1 MQSPHTLVRVVGLI
15 GLAALGWGWLGIGQ
29 AVITPPPAPP
39 PASPGDALTLPFRVK
54 NLSPAKDTFDFSL
67 EISEGLEPLGTPEPI
82 ELEPNAEE
90 TVFVNI
96 FVSARARA
104 GEGSVTLK
112 ARSRKTPSLTGQA
125 SVTVTV
131 KESPGLELIA
141 PPAKTVEPGSVET
154 LVFLVR
160 NRGNVPDRVAF
171 SAQSALRVRAPT
183 EEISLDVGERREI
196 LIEVSIPKDI
206 PPVRQRVT
214 LQAIS
219 KRFANVSAEAT
230 AVLEVLPPLP
240 QEVGGSLF
248 LTIPSQIQSQFD
260 GQTGFIAGASV
271 AIRESGGVLLPD
283 RPAVRLAVGGTLTLD
298 NTSAGTITVTVSDGR
313 PPLSIA
319 SGASGS
325 LGFPVS
331 GIFSVTVSGG
341 ALISSTLIV
350 TVQDVIFRQTLSGS
364 GTFARRPAE
373 RAEYRWGPLPDLA
386 RGGALQGARSQ
397 DEEDRISY
405 ILDIQNLFEL
415 NTLLFA
421 LDVKPLGFAIGD
433 LSLPISSLATFFGRG
448 GQVIF
453 RPGFFN
459 TRFSL
464 AAVAAGR
471 TLTEAE
477 FFITDDPADLPASV
491 AVSLNQP
498 VRFRNVGLA
507 PHTVTIAGSGT
518 ITLSPGQSFVHLFS
532 TVGQITVTIDTTS
545 VVFTVIAEAFC
556 SASFFFCVGAEGRGS
571 FLPGVTV
578 GQAVLL
584 GFSSSL
590 TTTLLS
596 TIRWQIPGG
605 STTTVEG
612 GLTLQ
617 DGSVRDSAL
626 RVGSELR
633 MGDFLISAQVV
644 RAGRDFVGDRRDEQG
659 IFIFQTFSTTNF
671 SLGLSFER
679 VRNNVAND
687 PLQQTLTRQE
697 ARAFLSLK
705 LSELLPTFRISA
717 VYSARVGLGPLP
729 PTDLSR
735 FSFTIQATQPIGKL
749 GALSVFTEQARVLN
763 AIAGTDTGFGTVGSE
778 FSLKLSELRA
788 SLGFEHRSEVDL
800 LSGVLL
806 SRSLVTAAGLELGR
820 QPLGVR
826 FGWTRF
832 TDRFDV
838 SVALQARLGIAALF
852 FSGRVGFLD
861 SGAREFSFALA
872 VALQFDATIPFVVVN
887 GRVEGFVFL
896 DKNSNGQRDP
906 GETGPKNLILTLGNE
921 KARTD
926 AQGFFRFPP
935 MEPGTY
941 ELKIEKLPPGIIVKT
956 ALPQTI
962 RVIVGQTSK
971 IEIPLAQVA
980 VIEGLVFNDENRNGQ
995 LDPVE
1000 QGLGSVRV
1008 FLTDERGK
1016 TRDQRTD
1023 PEGRFAFSELLPGKY
1038 TVALDARSLP
1048 KDFSPTTPAEVTV
1061 ELKAQERI
1069 TVNFGAAERPRTVKF
1084 PPVADF
1090 TFSPERPKVGETVRF
1105 DASESFD
1112 PDGQIIKYE
1121 WDFEGDGTID
1131 AQGVIVE
1138 HIFAQAGTF
1147 TVTLTVTDNDGETG
1161 TVRKTIVVGPAHFT
1175 RAGARADESDRN
1187 TRPRRSP

>member
-1 MQSPHTLVRVVGLI
+1 MQGFERHSRVVGLI
-15 GLAALGWGWLGIGQ
+15 GLAVLGWGWLGIGQ

-39 PASPGDALTLPFRVK
+39 PVSPGDALTLPFRVK
-54 NLSPAKDTFDFSL
+54 NISPARDTFDFSL
-67 EISEGLEPLGTPEPI
+67 EISAGLEPLGTPEPI

-90 TVFVNI
+90 TVFVSV
-96 FVSARARA
+96 FVSAKARA

-112 ARSRKTPSLTGQA
+112 ARSRKNPSLMSQA

-131 KESPGLELIA
+131 KEVPGLELIA

-183 EEISLDVGERREI
+183 DEISLDVGERREI
-196 LIEVSIPKDI
+196 LIEVSIPKDT

-214 LQAIS
+214 LRAIS
-219 KRFANVSAEAT
+219 KRFAGVSAEAT
-230 AVLEVLPPLP
+230 AVLEILPPLP
-240 QEVGGSLF
+240 HEVGGSLF

-260 GQTGFIAGASV
+260 GQTGGIAGASV
-271 AIRESGGVLLPD
+271 AIRESGGALLPD

-313 PPLSIA
+313 PPLTIA

-331 GIFSVTVSGG
+331 GIFSVTISGG

-350 TVQDVIFRQTLSGS
+350 TVQDVVFRQTLSGS
-364 GTFARRPAE
+364 GRFSRRPVE
-373 RAEYRWGPLPDLA
+373 RTEARWGPLPDLA
-386 RGGALQGARSQ
+386 RGRAIRSQGARSQ
-397 DEEDRISY
+397 DEENRISY

-421 LDVKPLGFAIGD
+421 LDVKPVGFAIGD
-433 LSLPISSLATFFGRG
+433 LSLPVNSLATLSGRG
-448 GQVIF
+448 GQVTV
-453 RPGFFN
+453 RPGFFSA
-459 TRFSL
+459 RFSL
-464 AAVAAGR
+464 AAVAAEP

-477 FFITDDPADLPASV
+477 FFITDDPADLPTSV
-491 AVSLNQP
+491 TVSLNQP
-498 VRFRNVGLA
+498 VRFRNVGLV

-532 TVGQITVTIDTTS
+532 TVGQITVTIDTTP

-556 SASFFFCVGAEGRGS
+556 SASFLLCVGAEGQGS

-596 TIRWQIPGG
+596 TVRWQIPGG
-605 STTTVEG
+605 SATTVEG

-626 RVGSELR
+626 RMGSELR

-644 RAGRDFVGDRRDEQG
+644 RAGRDFAGDRRDEQG

-687 PLQQTLTRQE
+687 PLQQTLTRQQ

-705 LSELLPTFRISA
+705 LSEVLPTFRAST
-717 VYSARVGLGPLP
+717 VYSALVGLGPLP

-735 FSFTIQATQPIGKL
+735 FSFTLQATQPIGKL

-763 AIAGTDTGFGTVGSE
+763 AVAGTDTGFGTVGSE

-800 LSGVLL
+800 LSGALL

-820 QPLGVR
+820 RPLGVR

-832 TDRFDV
+832 PERLDV

-852 FSGRVGFLD
+852 FSGLIGFLD

-872 VALQFDATIPFVVVN
+872 VALQFDATIPFVVVK
-887 GRVEGFVFL
+887 GRVEGFVFI

-906 GETGPKNLILTLGNE
+906 GEAGPKNLILTLGNE

-962 RVIVGQTSK
+962 RVIAGQTST

-980 VIEGLVFNDENRNGQ
+980 VIEGLVFHDENRNGQ
-995 LDPVE
+995 PDPAE

-1008 FLTDERGK
+1008 FLTDGMGK

-1023 PEGRFAFSELLPGKY
+1023 PEGRFAFSELLPGRY
-1038 TVALDARSLP
+1038 TVALDVRTLP
-1048 KDFSPTTPAEVTV
+1048 KDFAPTTPAEVTV
-1061 ELKAQERI
+1061 ELQAQERI
-1069 TVNFGAAERPRTVKF
+1069 TVHFGAAERPRTVKF

-1090 TFSPERPKVGETVRF
+1090 TFSPERPRVGETVRF
-1105 DASESFD
+1105 DATESFD
-1112 PDGQIIKYE
+1112 PDGQIVKYE
-1121 WDFEGDGTID
+1121 WDFQSDGTID

-1138 HIFAQAGTF
+1138 HVFAQAGTF
-1147 TVTLTVTDNDGETG
+1147 TVTLTVTDNDGETS
-1161 TVRKTIVVGPAHFT
+1161 TARKTITVGP
-1175 RAGARADESDRN
+1175 
-1187 TRPRRSP
+1187 